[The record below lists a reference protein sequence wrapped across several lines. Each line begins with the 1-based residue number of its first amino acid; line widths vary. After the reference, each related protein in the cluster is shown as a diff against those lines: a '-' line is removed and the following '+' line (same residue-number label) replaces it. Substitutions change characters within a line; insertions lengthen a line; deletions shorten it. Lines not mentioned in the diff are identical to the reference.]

1 MTAIIPS
8 TCWECGTLCGAL
20 LTLDASGRV
29 ARIAPNPAH
38 PTSRG
43 AFCVKGIRGLQDWTD
58 HPDRLL
64 HPLRRVGERGSGQWQ
79 RVTWDAALDELADGL
94 AAVRAR
100 HGPLALVGAVSG
112 AFYSRG
118 AVVALLLRS
127 LGSPNWM
134 INQDL
139 CGGCRAVSDR
149 LTGLNIGRGDD
160 IAAARCTLLVGRNPH
175 AADPIQWAEL
185 KRAKARGAR
194 LVVLDPFRTP
204 AAEMADIWLQPRPG
218 TDGAIGLAL
227 LHAMIR
233 DRTYDADVVARWC
246 HGFEA
251 LAERVAPCTPGW
263 AAGIAGVPAEAIEAA
278 ARFYAEGPSCFVGGH
293 GIDAASNGVQTYR
306 TFHALVAISGNL
318 DRPGGNRRV
327 KKPDGFR
334 TYLELLHEPRFRLP
348 EAVERQTIG
357 AGAYP
362 LWAGPEGWQTAC
374 HNPSVIEAMLTG
386 RPYPVRA
393 AYVSGVNIAV
403 TYPDARRTL
412 AALRSLEVLA
422 VAAHTMT
429 PTAAIADLVLPKTT
443 TLEEEEV
450 TLDPSGP
457 NIAYTAAV
465 PARGEARNDLDIA
478 VGLLDRL
485 RARGAL
491 TAELL
496 PWRSQAEFN
505 AFLLGESGVSLAA
518 LRRDG
523 YAHFP
528 YELGDFARQGFKTPT
543 GRIELYAEA
552 AARHGLDPLPGFL
565 PPPSAAAPEPGLLLQ
580 TGFREKTYHHS
591 RFRDQAWARKVSPD
605 PEVRVHPD
613 TAAAHGVAEG
623 DWVEVELPGGPGACR
638 LRVTITD
645 RTQPGVLTTGMGWW
659 LPEAPGPDFAA
670 LEINVNAALSY
681 RGEADPMSGSVD
693 IGALPCRLRAVRHA
707 GVDGLAETTPMAAP
721 AH

>member
-1 MTAIIPS
+1 MTASIIPS

-20 LTLDASGRV
+20 LTLDESGRV

-38 PTSRG
+38 PTSKG

-79 RVTWDAALDELADGL
+79 RVSWDAALDELADGL
-94 AAVRAR
+94 AAVRSK

-112 AFYSRG
+112 AFFSRG

-149 LTGLNIGRGDD
+149 LTGLNIGRGED
-160 IAAARCTLLVGRNPH
+160 IEATRCTLLVGRNPH

-185 KRAKARGAR
+185 RRAKARGAR
-194 LVVLDPFRTP
+194 LLVLDPFRTP
-204 AAEMADIWLQPRPG
+204 AAEMADVWMQPRPG

-233 DRTYDADVVARWC
+233 DRAYDTDFVARWC

-251 LAERVAPCTPGW
+251 LAERVAPCTPDW
-263 AAGIAGVPAEAIEAA
+263 AAAIAGVPAEAIERAA
-278 ARFYAEGPSCFVGGH
+278 KLYAEGPSCFVGGH

-306 TFHALVAISGNL
+306 AFHALVAISGNL

-327 KKPDGFR
+327 KKPAGFR

-348 EAVERQTIG
+348 EAIERQTIG
-357 AGAYP
+357 ADAYP

-374 HNPSVIEAMLTG
+374 HNPSVIEAMLTS

-465 PARGEARNDLDIA
+465 PARGEARNDLEIA
-478 VGLLDRL
+478 VDLLDRL

-505 AFLLGESGVSLAA
+505 AFLLGDSGVSLAG

-528 YELGDFARQGFKTPT
+528 YELGDFARRGFATPS
-543 GRIELYAEA
+543 GKLELYSEI

-565 PPPSAAAPEPGLLLQ
+565 PPPSAAAPDHALLLQ

-605 PEVRVHPD
+605 PEIRLHPD
-613 TAAAHGVAEG
+613 TAAACAVIEG
-623 DWVEVELPGGPGACR
+623 DWVEVELPGGPGACQ

-670 LEINVNAALSY
+670 LDINVNAALSY
-681 RGEADPMSGSVD
+681 CGATDPMSGSVD
-693 IGALPCRLRAVRHA
+693 IGALPCRLRVVHHA
-707 GVDGLAETTPMAAP
+707 GAQDA
-721 AH
+721 

>member
-1 MTAIIPS
+1 MSKRTIPS

-20 LTLDASGRV
+20 LTLGEDGRV
-29 ARIAPNPAH
+29 TKVAPNPAH
-38 PTSRG
+38 PTSKG
-43 AFCVKGIRGLQDWTD
+43 AFCVKGIRGLPEWTD

-64 HPLRRVGERGSGQWQ
+64 HPIRRIGPRGSGEW
-79 RVTWDAALDELADGL
+79 RRISWEEALEEVAEGL
-94 AAVRAR
+94 AKVRAE

-112 AFYSRG
+112 AFFSRG
-118 AVVALLLRS
+118 AVVALLMRS

-149 LTGLNIGRGDD
+149 MTGLNIGRGEE
-160 IAAARCTLLVGRNPH
+160 IEAARCTLMVGRNPH

-204 AAEMADIWLQPRPG
+204 AAELADVWLQSRPG

-233 DRTYDADVVARWC
+233 DRRYDAGFVARWC
-246 HGFEA
+246 HGFAA
-251 LAERVAPCTPGW
+251 LAARVAPCTPDW
-263 AAGIAGVPAEAIEAA
+263 AAGIAGVAA
-278 ARFYAEGPSCFVGGH
+278 ADIERAAALYADGPSTFVGGH

-306 TFHALVAISGNL
+306 AFHCLVAISGNL
-318 DRPGGNRRV
+318 DRVGGNRRV
-327 KKPDGFR
+327 KKPAGFR
-334 TYLELLHEPRFRLP
+334 TYLELLHDKRFRLP

-357 AGAYP
+357 ADRFP

-374 HNPSVIEAMLTG
+374 HNASVIEAMLTG
-386 RPYPVRA
+386 APYPVRG

-412 AALRSLEVLA
+412 AALRSLDFLA

-429 PTAAIADLVLPKTT
+429 PTAAVADIVLPKTT

-465 PARGEARNDLDIA
+465 PARGEARSDLGIA
-478 VGLLDRL
+478 AGLMEKL

-496 PWRSQAEFN
+496 PWRSQAAFN
-505 AFLLGESGVSLAA
+505 DFLLGESGISLEA

-528 YELGDFARQGFKTPT
+528 YTRGDFEHRGFATPS
-543 GRIELYAEA
+543 GRIELYSESA
-552 AARHGLDPLPGFL
+552 AKHGLDPLPGFL
-565 PPPSAAAPEPGLLLQ
+565 PPPEASEPLLLQ

-605 PEVRVHPD
+605 PEVRLHPE

-623 DWVEVELPGGPGACR
+623 DWVEVELPDGPGACR

-659 LPEAPGPDFAA
+659 LPEAPGPEFAA

-681 RGEADPMSGSVD
+681 RGATDPMSGSVN
-693 IGALPCRLRAVRHA
+693 IGALPCRMRKVEAAV
-707 GVDGLAETTPMAAP
+707 
-721 AH
+721 

>member
-1 MTAIIPS
+1 MATRTIPS

-20 LTLDASGRV
+20 LTLDDAGHV
-29 ARIAPNPAH
+29 TKVAPNPAH
-38 PTSRG
+38 PTSQG
-43 AFCVKGIRGLQDWTD
+43 AFCVKGIRGLPEWTD

-64 HPLRRVGERGSGQWQ
+64 HPLRRVGARGEGRWQ
-79 RVTWDAALDELADGL
+79 RVSWEAALDELADGL

-112 AFYSRG
+112 AFFSRG

-149 LTGLNIGRGDD
+149 LTGLNIGRGED
-160 IAAARCTLLVGRNPH
+160 ITRTRCTLLVGRNPH

-185 KRAKARGAR
+185 KRAQARGAR

-204 AAEMADIWLQPRPG
+204 ASEMADVWLRPRPG

-233 DRTYDADVVARWC
+233 DRTYDADFVTRWC
-246 HGFEA
+246 HGFDA
-251 LAERVAPCTPGW
+251 LVERVASCTPDW
-263 AAGIAGVPAEAIEAA
+263 AATIAGVPTEAIERAA
-278 ARFYAEGPSCFVGGH
+278 ALYADGPACFVGGH
-293 GIDAASNGVQTYR
+293 GIDAASNGVQTFR
-306 TFHALVAISGNL
+306 AFHALVAISGNL

-327 KKPDGFR
+327 KKPAGFR
-334 TYLELLHEPRFRLP
+334 TYLDLLHEERFRLP
-348 EAVERQTIG
+348 EAIERQTIG
-357 AGAYP
+357 ADHYP
-362 LWAGPEGWQTAC
+362 LWAGPKGWQTAC
-374 HNPSVIEAMLTG
+374 HNASVIEAMLTG
-386 RPYPVRA
+386 RPYPIRA
-393 AYVSGVNIAV
+393 AYISGVNIAV

-429 PTAAIADLVLPKTT
+429 PTASVADLVLPKTT
-443 TLEEEEV
+443 TLEEAEV
-450 TLDPSGP
+450 TLDPGGP

-465 PARGEARNDLDIA
+465 PARGEARSDLDIA

-485 RARGAL
+485 RARGAI

-505 AFLLGESGVSLAA
+505 EFLLGDSGIALED

-528 YELGDFARQGFKTPT
+528 FELGDFARRGFGTPT
-543 GRIELYAEA
+543 GRLELYSETA
-552 AARHGLDPLPGFL
+552 ASFGLDPLPGFV
-565 PPPSAAAPEPGLLLQ
+565 PPPAASDPDYPLLLQ

-605 PEVRVHPD
+605 PEIRIHPQ
-613 TAAAHGVAEG
+613 TAATQGVADG
-623 DWVEVELPGGPGACR
+623 DWIEVEVPGGPGACQ
-638 LRVTITD
+638 LRVAVTD

-659 LPEAPGPDFAA
+659 LPEAPGPEFAA
-670 LEINVNAALSY
+670 LDINVNAALSY
-681 RGEADPMSGSVD
+681 SGVTDPMSGSVN
-693 IGALPCRLRAVRHA
+693 IGALPCRLRRVSRGATA
-707 GVDGLAETTPMAAP
+707 SDY
-721 AH
+721 

>member
-1 MTAIIPS
+1 MATRTIPS

-20 LTLDASGRV
+20 LTVDAANHV
-29 ARIAPNPAH
+29 TKVAPNPRH
-38 PTSRG
+38 PTSKG
-43 AFCVKGIRGLQDWTD
+43 AFCVKGIRGLPEWTD

-79 RVTWDAALDELADGL
+79 RVSWDQALDELADGL
-94 AAVRAR
+94 AATRAR
-100 HGPLALVGAVSG
+100 HGPLALAGAVSG
-112 AFYSRG
+112 AYFSRG
-118 AVVALLLRS
+118 AVMALLLRS

-149 LTGLNIGRGDD
+149 LTGLNIGRGED
-160 IAAARCTLLVGRNPH
+160 IDNTACTLLVGRNPH
-175 AADPIQWAEL
+175 AADPIQWAAL

-194 LVVLDPFRTP
+194 LVVLDPYRTP
-204 AAEMADIWLQPRPG
+204 AAEMADVWLAARPG
-218 TDGAIGLAL
+218 TDGAIGLAM

-233 DRTYDADVVARWC
+233 DRSYDAAFVARWC

-251 LAERVAPCTPGW
+251 LAARVADCTPGW
-263 AAGIAGVPAEAIEAA
+263 AAMIAGVAEADIERAA
-278 ARFYAEGPSCFVGGH
+278 TLYAAGPAAFVGGH
-293 GIDAASNGVQTYR
+293 GIDAASNGVQTFR
-306 TFHALVAISGNL
+306 AFHALVAISGNL

-327 KKPDGFR
+327 KKPQGFR
-334 TYLELLHEPRFRLP
+334 TYLELLHDKRFRLP
-348 EAVERQTIG
+348 EEVERQTIG
-357 AGAYP
+357 ADRYP

-386 RPYPVRA
+386 TPYPVRA
-393 AYVSGVNIAV
+393 AYISGVNIAV

-429 PTAAIADLVLPKTT
+429 PTAAVADLVLPKTT

-450 TLDPSGP
+450 TLDPGGP

-465 PARGEARNDLDIA
+465 PARGEARSDMEIA

-485 RARGAL
+485 RARGAVS
-491 TAELL
+491 AELL

-505 AFLLGESGVSLAA
+505 ACLLGDSGIALED

-523 YAHFP
+523 WAQFP
-528 YELGDFARQGFKTPT
+528 YELGDFEQRGFATPT
-543 GRIELYAEA
+543 GKLELFAEA
-552 AARHGLDPLPGFL
+552 AARHGLDPLPGYVA
-565 PPPSAAAPEPGLLLQ
+565 PPPAADRAFPLLLQ

-591 RFRDQAWARKVSPD
+591 RFRDQAWARKVAPD
-605 PEVRVHPD
+605 PEVRIHPE
-613 TAAAHGVAEG
+613 TAATHGIAEG
-623 DWVEVELPGGPGACR
+623 DWVAVAVPDGPGECR
-638 LRVTITD
+638 LRATVTD

-659 LPEAPGPDFAA
+659 LPEAPAPDFAA

-681 RGEADPMSGSVD
+681 RATADAMSGSVD
-693 IGALPCRLRAVRHA
+693 IGGLPCRLRRLATSWSP
-707 GVDGLAETTPMAAP
+707 GGGLPG
-721 AH
+721 